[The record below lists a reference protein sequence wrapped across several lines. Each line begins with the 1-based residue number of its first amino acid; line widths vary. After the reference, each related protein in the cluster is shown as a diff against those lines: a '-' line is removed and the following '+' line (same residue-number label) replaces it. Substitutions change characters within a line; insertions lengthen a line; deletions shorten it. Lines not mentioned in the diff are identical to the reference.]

1 MSECVSLLASTIEDA
16 LFKLQPKVREADL
29 NKLRSEINAWL
40 EADCDYITRG
50 RGKLRNSQGTQ

>member
-1 MSECVSLLASTIEDA
+1 MLASTIEDA